1 MSDLTKLTIADARK
15 KLRAKE
21 IKAAEITDAYLDA
34 IERAN
39 PVLNAYIAVTPEKA
53 L

>member
-21 IKAAEITDAYLDA
+21 IKAVEITDA
-34 IERAN
+34 
-39 PVLNAYIAVTPEKA
+39 
-53 L
+53 